1 MNPLNANSNGPTRI
15 RRAFQLASVLPSV
28 LPSVLASVLAFQL
41 PFVAPASAA
50 PSVTPGKVLFDAT
63 KAEMAANAD
72 WVLDTDVNNIGT
84 GTNGAMVV
92 GAAACA
98 SASDGTASNN
108 VSKRRIKS
116 SGGMFRTVN
125 PA

>member
-15 RRAFQLASVLPSV
+15 RRALHLASV

-41 PFVAPASAA
+41 PFAAPASAA

-63 KAEMAANAD
+63 KAEMAAKAD

-84 GTNGAMVV
+84 GTNGALVLGAGSEANPQRFQLMDHLMPVGMVY
-92 GAAACA
+92 G
-98 SASDGTASNN
+98 
-108 VSKRRIKS
+108 
-116 SGGMFRTVN
+116 
-125 PA
+125 